1 MDGKMNNLIS
11 VVVTCYNHEKYIEQ
25 CLRSVFN
32 QTYTNIELIV
42 LDDGS
47 TDSSTQIIQEVLKD
61 SPFET
66 KFETHEN
73 LGVVNN
79 RNLGLELIRG
89 DYLLFVDSDNY
100 LDTDYVEQLY
110 SKLTETNADIV
121 YCDLFNPE
129 KEEFY
134 LKSREFDLTAFL
146 NASFIDNCSLI
157 RRSII
162 GNTRYDEKLNRK
174 KLEDYDF
181 LLNLIINNSAK
192 AVYQPSTKLNYRVFE
207 TGSISGRD
215 SVRYHYEIYLDILEK
230 YLDKLPHEVYKAVC
244 DNLMVLEERL
254 DSLLKHHDE
263 VTDYVNRLKK
273 ERDQLERR
281 KYTQSKRLKDA
292 HKEMEL
298 IRGSLSYRLGN
309 ALITPIKT
317 AGVIAKNPK
326 AIKNYLRALK
336 VKVIQLRRR
345 MTPLKVRQ
353 LRRLR
358 NSQRSAL
365 SYNGKKVL
373 VYVIF
378 ESEARLQEYKL
389 RFLQALA
396 PLVDDVIV
404 VVNGHAG
411 YCFAGL

>member
-1 MDGKMNNLIS
+1 MDSKNSYETVCKKSEDEWIVYKKIIKQNHFCFFCCSIARGLFLFCINYSIIKVVYTFKDYYFSQSLKLTNISNFQVLIDILLNKMDGKMNNLIS

-66 KFETHEN
+66 RFETHEN
-73 LGVVNN
+73 LGVVKN

-100 LDTDYVEQLY
+100 LDADYVEQLY
-110 SKLTETNADIV
+110 SKLTETNADIA
-121 YCDLFNPE
+121 YCDLFDPE

-162 GNTRYDEKLNRK
+162 GNARYDEMLNRK

-181 LLNLIINNSAK
+181 LLNLIINNGAK

-230 YLDKLPHEVYKAVC
+230 YLDKLPHEIYKAVC
-244 DNLMVLEERL
+244 ENLMVLEERL
-254 DSLLKHHDE
+254 DSLL
-263 VTDYVNRLKK
+263 
-273 ERDQLERR
+273 
-281 KYTQSKRLKDA
+281 
-292 HKEMEL
+292 
-298 IRGSLSYRLGN
+298 
-309 ALITPIKT
+309 
-317 AGVIAKNPK
+317 
-326 AIKNYLRALK
+326 
-336 VKVIQLRRR
+336 
-345 MTPLKVRQ
+345 
-353 LRRLR
+353 
-358 NSQRSAL
+358 
-365 SYNGKKVL
+365 
-373 VYVIF
+373 
-378 ESEARLQEYKL
+378 
-389 RFLQALA
+389 
-396 PLVDDVIV
+396 
-404 VVNGHAG
+404 
-411 YCFAGL
+411 

>member
-1 MDGKMNNLIS
+1 MVYTFKDYYFSQSLKLTNISNFQVLIDILLNKMDGKMNNLIS

-66 KFETHEN
+66 RFETHEN
-73 LGVVNN
+73 LGVVKN

-100 LDTDYVEQLY
+100 LDADYVEQLY
-110 SKLTETNADIV
+110 SKLTETNADIA

-162 GNTRYDEKLNRK
+162 GNARYDEMLNRK

-181 LLNLIINNSAK
+181 LLNLIINNGAK

-230 YLDKLPHEVYKAVC
+230 YLDKLPHEIYKAVC
-244 DNLMVLEERL
+244 ENIMVL
-254 DSLLKHHDE
+254 
-263 VTDYVNRLKK
+263 
-273 ERDQLERR
+273 
-281 KYTQSKRLKDA
+281 
-292 HKEMEL
+292 
-298 IRGSLSYRLGN
+298 
-309 ALITPIKT
+309 
-317 AGVIAKNPK
+317 
-326 AIKNYLRALK
+326 
-336 VKVIQLRRR
+336 
-345 MTPLKVRQ
+345 
-353 LRRLR
+353 
-358 NSQRSAL
+358 
-365 SYNGKKVL
+365 
-373 VYVIF
+373 
-378 ESEARLQEYKL
+378 
-389 RFLQALA
+389 
-396 PLVDDVIV
+396 
-404 VVNGHAG
+404 
-411 YCFAGL
+411 

>member
-298 IRGSLSYRLGN
+298 IE
-309 ALITPIKT
+309 
-317 AGVIAKNPK
+317 
-326 AIKNYLRALK
+326 
-336 VKVIQLRRR
+336 
-345 MTPLKVRQ
+345 VRCH
-353 LRRLR
+353 
-358 NSQRSAL
+358 
-365 SYNGKKVL
+365 
-373 VYVIF
+373 
-378 ESEARLQEYKL
+378 
-389 RFLQALA
+389 
-396 PLVDDVIV
+396 IV
-404 VVNGHAG
+404 WGTH
-411 YCFAGL
+411 